1 MEWSLAPVN
10 IPTIRAPTPTPGVSS
25 APRVRQALVHA
36 ASGISTRDAK
46 QRVLSVDMRP
56 LVIHLLDGLHR
67 AGLERA
73 VVCLGENASAVE
85 HAVQTHAREWATPC
99 SQRSTPSNKRVFAAL
114 VCGVA
119 LGRLLARR

>member
-56 LVIHLLDGLHR
+56 LVIHLLDGLLTATAHSQTMCAAPR
-67 AGLERA
+67 CALERRA
-73 VVCLGENASAVE
+73 ASQRLACGTQGPPLS
-85 HAVQTHAREWATPC
+85 QTLARETQ
-99 SQRSTPSNKRVFAAL
+99 S
-114 VCGVA
+114 
-119 LGRLLARR
+119 